1 MGNGLAGM
9 DPLSACRNQTA
20 THAEESTE
28 LPVQQVASFQEDN
41 DDAEHELMQI
51 AMQQSLEEHE
61 LARETSDD
69 RALQEALL
77 QSVTSDGG
85 VALSEDEAFQA
96 AMLES
101 CSMANG
107 GSAPTGP
114 TNGSAPPEMVAK
126 LEGLLSELAL
136 ERMDVGSTNMNEG
149 GDLLSNQCFYLAI
162 SRSWLADAARG
173 GGLLIRDSA
182 LQLKREIEG
191 RVLEVRGEA
200 AHVGDEVEACTDFL
214 ACAMRGEGPA
224 SGSAVVDLAVVVFA
238 STSGTLEAYEGQGY
252 SKLPREQQV
261 ANLALVWHR
270 PGHFES
276 VVAQDKR
283 KPDLAL
289 REVLEFAEQLGV
301 EATVVRA

>member
-1 MGNGLAGM
+1 MGNA
-9 DPLSACRNQTA
+9 DPFSVCRNETR
-20 THAEESTE
+20 AEESTE
-28 LPVQQVASFQEDN
+28 LPVQQVAQFQDG
-41 DDAEHELMQI
+41 DDAEMQL
-51 AMQQSLEEHE
+51 ALRQSLEEHE
-61 LARETSDD
+61 MAGEMSCD

-77 QSVTSDGG
+77 QSVTPNGG
-85 VALSEDEAFQA
+85 AALSEDEAFQA
-96 AMLES
+96 AVLES
-101 CSMANG
+101 CSMASG
-107 GSAPTGP
+107 RAL
-114 TNGSAPPEMVAK
+114 TNGSAPPEMVAQ
-126 LEGLLSELAL
+126 LEGLMSELGL
-136 ERMDVGSTNMNEG
+136 ERMDVGSTNLSEV

-191 RVLEVRGEA
+191 RVREVRGDA
-200 AHVGDEVEACTDFL
+200 AHVGEEVEACTDFL

-224 SGSAVVDLAVVVFA
+224 SGSAVGDLAVVVFA

-276 VVAQDKR
+276 VVGQGRR

-289 REVLEFAEQLGV
+289 REVLDFAQQVGID
-301 EATVVRA
+301 ATVVRA